1 MLYIFCGFPC
11 AALIMCAYPLPLS
24 ASAFSSSPPR
34 FLQVM
39 RGEETNERKEGKERE
54 RCVLCLCRR
63 KGRGGTLTSAFP
75 YYYFFRYAGN
85 LSLPSLPLPPLFL
98 LLGCLLHC
106 FPCMDSFS
114 SFLRCCLLLC
124 SVGAP
129 FSFYGPRRR
138 RRRQKKRLP
147 PPPLFFILF
156 FSVLSHFDV
165 SRFFFS

>member
-1 MLYIFCGFPC
+1 
-11 AALIMCAYPLPLS
+11 MCAYPLPLS

-39 RGEETNERKEGKERE
+39 RGEETNERKEGRERE
-54 RCVLCLCRR
+54 MCALLVPQKG
-63 KGRGGTLTSAFP
+63 KGRGGALTSAFP

-85 LSLPSLPLPPLFL
+85 LSLLPLPPLFPPPR
-98 LLGCLLHC
+98 LLHC

-138 RRRQKKRLP
+138 RRQKRGS

-156 FSVLSHFDV
+156 FCSAPLRCRPLFLFLSLSPIFYTAYYH
-165 SRFFFS
+165 